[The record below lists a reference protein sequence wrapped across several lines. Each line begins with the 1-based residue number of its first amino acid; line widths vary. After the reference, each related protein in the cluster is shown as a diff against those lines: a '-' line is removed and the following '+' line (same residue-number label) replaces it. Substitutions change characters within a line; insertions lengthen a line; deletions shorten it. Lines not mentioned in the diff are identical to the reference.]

1 MSGTTDRKRN
11 QKGFLKEKVLQVY
24 DKLFQVCCF
33 LNTYVLP
40 KGQDITQGRAE
51 FWDDFFLLKANLK
64 YLNSHFEKINP
75 EDLTLLKPIL
85 NRLFLQC
92 LHTAEHDKHRIR
104 VANAVQ
110 TMDALVAGIYRCKVP
125 PDWSENAS
133 EFLLSSD
140 QVKDFMQ
147 RYTLLCYD
155 TFREDRPERLRTLML
170 NSMRTFVTASSNFHA
185 NPFASGLL
193 NPHIFDVLRLTLV
206 NAQLRYHHG
215 MTACKLLGLLT
226 QLENTEVGDPR
237 VQQFCLTDDEL
248 LLNGVSSTIS
258 LALSEYNVRFRQQH
272 DPSVGFL
279 SSVSSFFGTMFAGNM
294 ASNVSLRPCDSLLM
308 CMYAITK
315 NGAHFST
322 ILSYSNA
329 NYCSPNGFD
338 SLSVAGSLTDDK
350 LRSLVPTNGKTTWD
364 RSRKMDVGNDSD
376 TNTTQSL
383 DGSTDDPVNP
393 TAHTPSN
400 QFPQSSSNAKT
411 SDHIAANDP
420 VVLPTPPGPLV
431 SDMAMIPDPSLDEST
446 LNTTLEPRNLLAD
459 LLEYS
464 PEALNSCH
472 LCLLIVLCITE
483 NQVACSILHDPHITF
498 KVWIHK
504 HHSRYR
510 KSGSN
515 SCGNFSSRPI
525 AVAILSLVVE
535 FMRGH
540 LMKKLPYRLYSLACS
555 ICHNLL
561 CYQTKHRIRLD
572 FDWKQLWEA
581 LLSLLQFVLN
591 LDKNS
596 APSNVSLSL
605 MQQILDVF
613 NFCILHGDNFLQAAD
628 VYDDLYYELIRMR
641 GLFDNVYEHGLLHS
655 SSSTGDL
662 KQAASNLVLQM
673 GNIRSIVNH
682 FTAKIAAFSTAS
694 GSTSLTETQVLALV
708 RENYDSLTLRVYE
721 DLDVPDVYN
730 DQVDA
735 PLFEILVDTV
745 LKQTRKDCLD
755 TSLELQD
762 YFHELSVIY

>member
-24 DKLFQVCCF
+24 DKLFQ
-33 LNTYVLP
+33 
-40 KGQDITQGRAE
+40 
-51 FWDDFFLLKANLK
+51 ANLK
-64 YLNSHFEKINP
+64 YVNSHFEKINP

-258 LALSEYNVRFRQQH
+258 LALSEYNV
-272 DPSVGFL
+272 
-279 SSVSSFFGTMFAGNM
+279 
-294 ASNVSLRPCDSLLM
+294 PCDSLLM

-459 LLEYS
+459 LLEYCS
-464 PEALNSCH
+464 
-472 LCLLIVLCITE
+472 IVMQDVKSNPRSSQQLPPVLADCA

-694 GSTSLTETQVLALV
+694 GSTSLTETQV
-708 RENYDSLTLRVYE
+708 
-721 DLDVPDVYN
+721 
-730 DQVDA
+730 
-735 PLFEILVDTV
+735 DTV